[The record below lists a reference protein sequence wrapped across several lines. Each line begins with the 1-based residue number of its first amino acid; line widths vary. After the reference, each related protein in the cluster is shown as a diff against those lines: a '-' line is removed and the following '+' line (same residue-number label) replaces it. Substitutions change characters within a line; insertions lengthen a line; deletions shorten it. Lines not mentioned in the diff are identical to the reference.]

1 MRLLQRNLY
10 FAKTTLLLLAGSAL
24 ALPAMAQ
31 SASAK
36 TTDMLD
42 CSGLPCVDVTVAG
55 AKRLRMLIDTG
66 NLNSILDSA
75 VAKQMGLDVQPF
87 VGRDG
92 KPIPEYSIATLSDV
106 RVGDLPLG
114 DLKVLVLNLQSDMQ
128 KGIMPKADG
137 LLTYP
142 VFKDRVLT
150 MDYKARRV
158 EISEKLSADR
168 PCPHYCG
175 ALANPTFGKQ
185 GPPIVTTTGFQLNGK
200 PIVAQIDTMYSG
212 SMLIYSTSVDKLG
225 LQDQQK
231 STTQRMFKYTDGG
244 VNMIEGTAA
253 KQSFGDVTLKTKS
266 SVYFATA
273 EVHQPDGMF
282 DGTVGHELFLG
293 HVLTFD
299 FHTNHFWMD

>member
-1 MRLLQRNLY
+1 MQSLQRN
-10 FAKTTLLLLAGSAL
+10 FCFTKTILLLLAGGAFAL
-24 ALPAMAQ
+24 SAMAQ
-31 SASAK
+31 SAQSTA
-36 TTDMLD
+36 MLE
-42 CSGLPCVDVTVAG
+42 CSGLPCVDVTIAG
-55 AKRLRMLIDTG
+55 ATHLRMLIDTG
-66 NLNSILDSA
+66 NVNSILDSA

-114 DLKVLVLNLQSDMQ
+114 DLKVLVLNLQPDMQ

-142 VFKDRVLT
+142 VFKGRVLT
-150 MDYKARRV
+150 MDYKTHRV
-158 EISEKLSADR
+158 EVSEKLSADR
-168 PCPHYCG
+168 PCPNFCG
-175 ALANPTFGKQ
+175 ALATPTFGKQ
-185 GPPIVTTTGFQLNGK
+185 GPPILTTTGFQLNGK

-231 STTQRMFKYTDGG
+231 STAQRMFTFTDGG

-253 KQSFGDVTLKTKS
+253 KESFGDATLKTKTT
-266 SVYFATA
+266 VYFATA

-299 FHTNHFWMD
+299 FRSNHFWMD

>member
-1 MRLLQRNLY
+1 
-10 FAKTTLLLLAGSAL
+10 
-24 ALPAMAQ
+24 
-31 SASAK
+31 
-36 TTDMLD
+36 MLD

-55 AKRLRMLIDTG
+55 AKHLRMLIDTG

-114 DLKVLVLNLQSDMQ
+114 DLRVLVLNLQSDMQ

-282 DGTVGHELFLG
+282 DGTVGHELFVG